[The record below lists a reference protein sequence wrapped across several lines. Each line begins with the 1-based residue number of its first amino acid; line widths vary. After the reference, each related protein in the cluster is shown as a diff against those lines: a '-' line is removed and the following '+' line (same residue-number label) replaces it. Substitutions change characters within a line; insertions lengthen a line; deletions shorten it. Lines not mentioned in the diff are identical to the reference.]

1 MFRREQAGTAIA
13 DLVHVNSRA
22 TLLITNLITVRISS
36 RRPPVKIRNTV
47 LVASAAAASIIL
59 AGCAGPAGGA
69 APAAED
75 DGRIQIVASTS
86 VYGSIAETIGGD
98 FVDVTSLISSAAQ
111 DPHSFE
117 ASARDQLA
125 ISKADLV
132 IENGGGYDPFIDTL
146 LSGAGSSAVVLN
158 AVDASGLLEDDHGH
172 GEEGHA
178 DDTSTEEPTDDHTEE
193 AHSDDDGH
201 DHIEGFNEHVFY
213 DLHGVIHVAEELSHE
228 LGELDPANADAYT
241 ANFDAFHKQ
250 IEALETEAESISARA
265 QGAGVAVTEP
275 VALYLLQ
282 ASGYENKTPDEF
294 TEAIE
299 EGTDVPPL
307 ALQQTLDLFS
317 NGTVSLLGYNE
328 QTTSP
333 ETEKVLAAADAAGVP
348 VVSFTET
355 LPEGSDYVSWM
366 TDNLA
371 AIAAATP

>member
-1 MFRREQAGTAIA
+1 M
-13 DLVHVNSRA
+13 N
-22 TLLITNLITVRISS
+22 
-36 RRPPVKIRNTV
+36 IRSTF
-47 LVASAAAASIIL
+47 LVAGLAAASIAL
-59 AGCAGPAGGA
+59 AGCASPA

-75 DGRIQIVASTS
+75 DTRIQIVTSTS
-86 VYGSIAETIGGD
+86 VYGNIAESIGGD
-98 FVDVTSLISSAAQ
+98 LVSVTSLISSAAQ
-111 DPHSFE
+111 DPHSYE

-146 LSGAGSSAVVLN
+146 LSGSGSTAVVLN

-172 GEEGHA
+172 GEEGHTDEA
-178 DDTSTEEPTDDHTEE
+178 TEEHTED
-193 AHSDDDGH
+193 AHSEEDGH
-201 DHIEGFNEHVFY
+201 DHIEGFNEHVWY
-213 DLHGVIHVAEELSHE
+213 DLHGVVHVAGALADELA
-228 LGELDPANADAYT
+228 ELDPTNAALYA
-241 ANFDAFHKQ
+241 ANFEVFHQQ
-250 IEALETEAESISARA
+250 IETLEAEAEAIAERS

-282 ASGYENKTPDEF
+282 ASGFENKTPDEF

-307 ALQQTLDLFS
+307 ALQQTLDIFE
-317 NGTVSLLGYNE
+317 NGDVALLGYNE

-333 ETEKVLAAADAAGVP
+333 ETEKVLAAADAAGIP

-366 TDNLA
+366 SDNLA
-371 AIAAATP
+371 SIAAATP

>member
-1 MFRREQAGTAIA
+1 M
-13 DLVHVNSRA
+13 
-22 TLLITNLITVRISS
+22 
-36 RRPPVKIRNTV
+36 KIRNTT
-47 LVASAAAASIIL
+47 LVAGLAVASLAL
-59 AGCAGPAGGA
+59 AGCAATAEPV
-69 APAAED
+69 AED
-75 DGRIQIVASTS
+75 DSRIQIVTSTS
-86 VYGSIAETIGGD
+86 VYGNIAETIGGD
-98 FVDVTSLISSAAQ
+98 LVSVTSIISSAAQ
-111 DPHSFE
+111 DPHSYE

-146 LSGAGSSAVVLN
+146 LSGSGSEAVVVS

-172 GEEGHA
+172 GEEGHTDETA
-178 DDTSTEEPTDDHTEE
+178 EEHAEHSEEE
-193 AHSDDDGH
+193 AHSEDDGH
-201 DHIEGFNEHVFY
+201 NHIEGFNEHVWY
-213 DLHGVIHVAEELSHE
+213 NLHGVIHVAEEIAHE
-228 LGELDPANADAYT
+228 LGELDSANAATYT
-241 ANFDAFHKQ
+241 ANFEAFHEAV
-250 IEALETEAESISARA
+250 EALEVEAEAIAERA

-282 ASGYENKTPDEF
+282 ASGFENKTPDEF

-307 ALQQTLDLFS
+307 ALQQTLDLFANS
-317 NGTVSLLGYNE
+317 EVSLLGYNE

-333 ETEKVLAAADAAGVP
+333 ETEKVLAAAEAAGIP

-371 AIAAATP
+371 NIQAALP

>member
-1 MFRREQAGTAIA
+1 MNFR
-13 DLVHVNSRA
+13 NS
-22 TLLITNLITVRISS
+22 
-36 RRPPVKIRNTV
+36 V
-47 LVASAAAASIIL
+47 LVAGLAVTSLAL
-59 AGCAGPAGGA
+59 AGCATA

-75 DGRIQIVASTS
+75 DGRIQIVSSTS
-86 VYGSIAETIGGD
+86 VYGSIAETIGGNL
-98 FVDVTSLISSAAQ
+98 VDVTSLISSAAQ
-111 DPHSFE
+111 DPHSYE

-178 DDTSTEEPTDDHTEE
+178 DETSTDDTSTQEPTDDHTEE

-213 DLHGVIHVAEELSHE
+213 DLHGIIHVAEELSHQ
-228 LGELDPANADAYT
+228 LGELDPTNVDAYT
-241 ANFDAFHKQ
+241 ANFDSFHTQ
-250 IEALETEAESISARA
+250 VEALETEAESISARA
-265 QGAGVAVTEP
+265 QNAGVAVTEP

-282 ASGYENKTPDEF
+282 ASGYENKTPSEF

-317 NGTVSLLGYNE
+317 TGTVSMLGYNE

-333 ETEKVLAAADAAGVP
+333 ETEKVLAAADAAGIP

>member
-1 MFRREQAGTAIA
+1 MNFR
-13 DLVHVNSRA
+13 N
-22 TLLITNLITVRISS
+22 IT
-36 RRPPVKIRNTV
+36 
-47 LVASAAAASIIL
+47 LVAGAAAVSIAL
-59 AGCAGPAGGA
+59 AGCATTA

-86 VYGSIAETIGGD
+86 VYGSIAETVGGD
-98 FVDVTSLISSAAQ
+98 LVNVTSLISSAAQ
-111 DPHSFE
+111 DPHSYE

-172 GEEGHA
+172 GDEGHTA
-178 DDTSTEEPTDDHTEE
+178 ETNTDETSTEEPTDDHTEE

-228 LGELDPANADAYT
+228 LGELDPTNADAYT
-241 ANFDAFHKQ
+241 ANFDAFHEQ
-250 IEALETEAESISARA
+250 IEALETEADSISARA

-282 ASGYENKTPDEF
+282 ASGYENKTPSEF

-317 NGTVSLLGYNE
+317 SGTVSMLGYNE

-333 ETEKVLAAADAAGVP
+333 ETEKVLAAADAAGIP